1 MKYTQKLL
9 LAVSAA
15 FCFLPPLSYANGDYT
30 PGTVVVSG
38 SSITAAYN
46 VRYNPGV
53 ARGRFD
59 FYVVNNLVYAA
70 GVDSSSGA
78 GFSCYAN
85 NSNPVYPLMKAAAY
99 GAGNGAVVYVSR
111 VNGTA
116 VCSSITYRKASN
128 YMD

>member
-1 MKYTQKLL
+1 MKYTKQLL
-9 LAVSAA
+9 LAFAA
-15 FCFLPPLSYANGDYT
+15 TVCCLPPLSYANGDYT

-38 SSITAAYN
+38 NNITAAYN

-70 GVDSSSGA
+70 GVDSSTGA

-85 NSNPVYPLMKAAAY
+85 TSNPVYPMMKAAAY
-99 GAGNGAVVYVSR
+99 GAGNGAVVYVAR
-111 VNGTA
+111 FNGTA

-128 YMD
+128 SLD